1 MTEQTFAVTGLRCEG
16 CVETITNALSAL
28 PSVRTVEVE
37 LDAAGASAV
46 RVCTDTELTREQV
59 QATLAHHRGLARGG
73 E

>member
-28 PSVRTVEVE
+28 PSVLTVEVE

-59 QATLAHHRGLARGG
+59 QATLADNGDFAVVG
-73 E
+73 